1 MTEGRERPATHPRRI
16 GSVAPPPASAVLDTA
31 HLGDIEGAFG
41 RISVGETEH
50 ARTWKTRLLTL
61 LAIVGPGIIVMVGD
75 NDAGG
80 VATYAQAGQN
90 YGYSLLWVLVL
101 LVPVLIVNQE
111 MVVRLG
117 AVTGVGHARL
127 INERFGRGWGW
138 FSVGDLFLL
147 NFLTIV
153 TEFIG
158 ISLAAQYIG
167 ISKYVVVPVSAV
179 ALVAIMAS
187 GSFRR
192 WERAMFVF
200 IAVTLLQIPML
211 LMSHPQW
218 GHAAKSLVMPSISGG
233 VSSDAVLLIIAI
245 VGTTVAPWQL
255 FFQQSNVVDKR
266 ITPRFIGYERADT
279 VLGAFVVVIGAAAL
293 VMTGEWAARSTNT
306 VGGFIDAGATAH
318 LLGEHTGTLGSIFAI
333 VLMDASIIGAAAVTL
348 ATSYAFGDVFGLK
361 HSLHRGFA
369 DAKQFYLSYTAMVAL
384 AAAIVLIPGA
394 PLGLI
399 TTAVQALA
407 GLLLP
412 SASVF
417 LLLLCNDREVLGPW
431 VNRSWLNWVAGLIV
445 GTLLLLS
452 GILMAT
458 TLFPSLDVV
467 TVAGYLALSL
477 VVLAA
482 AAAPALR
489 WLTRRQ
495 PAPPAARLPVRGV
508 DRNAWRMPPL
518 TLLEPVTWSAG
529 TRLAMIALRAYL
541 VIGAAAIGGQ
551 GNTTQPLSCSLTGHL
566 AVPLETLWIAHRV
579 VKDEPRGL
587 PGIFLA
593 QRVGQPVPRRLGGKD
608 GDMLVADLGGH
619 AGKVPGLLLLTNP
632 GGCALEPGLV
642 PDERVV
648 GCAAVEGHAGP
659 HHFPLLVTLFVAV
672 ADDGHHRHDHRK
684 VRRRPSR
691 LSRSFG
697 DVRQDVPGDIARLA
711 DRMHVHPVG
720 HFARHPQHPRI
731 DRCDIDFRIWRL
743 DGTRAPLRG
752 DEIEVVEVAVVIER
766 PGSKRREARLDGEQ
780 VVAQPRTRP
789 LERDAVAPDDVGA
802 HLGAQTQPE
811 IPASCLLKLPGRGRR
826 DERTAREGHRDP
838 RGQLEAGSGLRRH
851 GGVQVGRTA
860 RLGEQQTGEP
870 RGLRTPGQ
878 VADLVERLRDRHRV
892 DVHGPEPIRPLL
904 GHHRTVL
911 AR

>member
-1 MTEGRERPATHPRRI
+1 MTSSADETI
-16 GSVAPPPASAVLDTA
+16 QTVAPYEVHRSAVLDSA

-41 RISVGETEH
+41 RIKLAEADD

-90 YGYSLLWVLVL
+90 YGYSLLWVLFL
-101 LVPVLIVNQE
+101 LIPVLIVNQE

-158 ISLAAQYIG
+158 ITLAADYIG
-167 ISKYVVVPVSAV
+167 VSKYVVVPISAV
-179 ALVAIMAS
+179 ALVAIMAT

-200 IAVTLLQIPML
+200 IAITLLQIPML

-218 GHAAKSLVMPSISGG
+218 AHAAKSFVVPSISGG

-266 ITPRFIGYERADT
+266 ITPRFMAYERADT
-279 VLGAFVVVIGAAAL
+279 VIGAFVVIIGAAAL
-293 VMTGEWAARSTNT
+293 LMTGDWAARSTDTAGNFT
-306 VGGFIDAGATAH
+306 DAGAIAS
-318 LLGEHTGTLGSIFAI
+318 LLGQHSAALGAIFAI

-369 DAKQFYLSYTAMVAL
+369 DAKQFYLSYTAMVVL

-417 LLLLCNDREVLGPW
+417 LLLLCNDRQVLGPW
-431 VNRSWLNWVAGLIV
+431 VNRPWLNWVAGLIV

-458 TLFPSLDVV
+458 TMFHGLNVIAL
-467 TVAGYLALSL
+467 AGYLALAL
-477 VVLAA
+477 VLLTAA
-482 AAAPALR
+482 AIPILR
-489 WLTRRQ
+489 WMARRQ
-495 PAPPAARLPVRGV
+495 PSPPSPKSPARPI
-508 DRNAWRMPPL
+508 DRNTWRMPPL
-518 TLLEPVTWSAG
+518 TLLEPVRWSPG
-529 TRLAMIALRAYL
+529 TRLGMIALRAYL
-541 VIGAAAIGGQ
+541 VLGA
-551 GNTTQPLSCSLTGHL
+551 
-566 AVPLETLWIAHRV
+566 
-579 VKDEPRGL
+579 
-587 PGIFLA
+587 
-593 QRVGQPVPRRLGGKD
+593 
-608 GDMLVADLGGH
+608 
-619 AGKVPGLLLLTNP
+619 LLLI
-632 GGCALEPGLV
+632 V
-642 PDERVV
+642 K
-648 GCAAVEGHAGP
+648 AVQI
-659 HHFPLLVTLFVAV
+659 
-672 ADDGHHRHDHRK
+672 
-684 VRRRPSR
+684 S
-691 LSRSFG
+691 
-697 DVRQDVPGDIARLA
+697 
-711 DRMHVHPVG
+711 
-720 HFARHPQHPRI
+720 
-731 DRCDIDFRIWRL
+731 
-743 DGTRAPLRG
+743 
-752 DEIEVVEVAVVIER
+752 
-766 PGSKRREARLDGEQ
+766 
-780 VVAQPRTRP
+780 
-789 LERDAVAPDDVGA
+789 
-802 HLGAQTQPE
+802 
-811 IPASCLLKLPGRGRR
+811 GR
-826 DERTAREGHRDP
+826 
-838 RGQLEAGSGLRRH
+838 
-851 GGVQVGRTA
+851 
-860 RLGEQQTGEP
+860 
-870 RGLRTPGQ
+870 
-878 VADLVERLRDRHRV
+878 
-892 DVHGPEPIRPLL
+892 
-904 GHHRTVL
+904 
-911 AR
+911 

>member
-1 MTEGRERPATHPRRI
+1 MTSDADNATRA
-16 GSVAPPPASAVLDTA
+16 GAPVEQAVPQRSAVLDTA

-50 ARTWKTRLLTL
+50 ARTLKTRLLTL

-90 YGYSLLWVLVL
+90 YGYSLLWVLL
-101 LVPVLIVNQE
+101 LLIPVLIVNQE

-158 ISLAAQYIG
+158 ITLAADYIG
-167 ISKYVVVPVSAV
+167 ISKYIVVPVSAV
-179 ALVAIMAS
+179 ALVAIMAT

-200 IAVTLLQIPML
+200 IAVSLVQVPML

-218 GHAAKSLVMPSISGG
+218 GHAAKSFVVPSISGG
-233 VSSDAVLLIIAI
+233 VNSDAVLLIIAI

-266 ITPRFIGYERADT
+266 ITPRFMAYERADT

-293 VMTGEWAARSTNT
+293 LMTGDWAARSTNT
-306 VGGFIDAGATAH
+306 EGRFSDAGAIAH
-318 LLGEHTGTLGSIFAI
+318 LLGRHSEVLGSIFAI
-333 VLMDASIIGAAAVTL
+333 VLIDASILGAAAVTL

-369 DAKQFYLSYTAMVAL
+369 DAKQFYFSYTAMVVL
-384 AAAIVLIPGA
+384 SAAIVLIPGA

-431 VNRSWLNWVAGLIV
+431 VNRPWLNWVAGLIV

-458 TLFPSLDVV
+458 TLFRNLNVV
-467 TVAGYLALSL
+467 AVAGYLALTL

-482 AAAPALR
+482 AAVPGLR
-489 WLTRRQ
+489 WMAHRQ
-495 PAPPAARLPVRGV
+495 PAPPAAKPPARAV
-508 DRNAWRMPPL
+508 DRSTWRMPPL
-518 TLLEPVTWSAG
+518 TLLEPVTWSPG
-529 TRLAMIALRAYL
+529 TRLGMIALRAYL
-541 VIGAAAIGGQ
+541 IIGA
-551 GNTTQPLSCSLTGHL
+551 LLL
-566 AVPLETLWIAHRV
+566 V
-579 VKDEPRGL
+579 VKAIQISRG
-587 PGIFLA
+587 
-593 QRVGQPVPRRLGGKD
+593 
-608 GDMLVADLGGH
+608 
-619 AGKVPGLLLLTNP
+619 
-632 GGCALEPGLV
+632 
-642 PDERVV
+642 
-648 GCAAVEGHAGP
+648 
-659 HHFPLLVTLFVAV
+659 
-672 ADDGHHRHDHRK
+672 
-684 VRRRPSR
+684 
-691 LSRSFG
+691 
-697 DVRQDVPGDIARLA
+697 
-711 DRMHVHPVG
+711 
-720 HFARHPQHPRI
+720 
-731 DRCDIDFRIWRL
+731 
-743 DGTRAPLRG
+743 
-752 DEIEVVEVAVVIER
+752 
-766 PGSKRREARLDGEQ
+766 
-780 VVAQPRTRP
+780 
-789 LERDAVAPDDVGA
+789 
-802 HLGAQTQPE
+802 
-811 IPASCLLKLPGRGRR
+811 
-826 DERTAREGHRDP
+826 
-838 RGQLEAGSGLRRH
+838 
-851 GGVQVGRTA
+851 
-860 RLGEQQTGEP
+860 
-870 RGLRTPGQ
+870 
-878 VADLVERLRDRHRV
+878 
-892 DVHGPEPIRPLL
+892 
-904 GHHRTVL
+904 
-911 AR
+911 